1 MTSVSTTDQRTA
13 PAPGRPGFMGWVR
26 TTLVLG
32 VPRSSPV
39 WYQAFAIAT
48 MVLGAAAIVATG
60 AIHLHLWMIGY
71 KNIASIG
78 NLFLAQAISGFVL
91 GPVIVLLRRMYMVL
105 AGAAFMAASIGGLVL
120 SATVGFLGLHDA
132 LSVPWATPSLVVEIV
147 GFVLL
152 VASGLALVARR

>member
-1 MTSVSTTDQRTA
+1 
-13 PAPGRPGFMGWVR
+13 MGWAR
-26 TTLVLG
+26 STLVLG

-39 WYQAFAIAT
+39 WYQAFILAT
-48 MVLGAAAIVATG
+48 MVVGAAAIVATG

-71 KNIASIG
+71 KHIASIG

-91 GPVIVLLRRMYMVL
+91 GPVIILSRRMFMVL
-105 AGAAFMAASIGGLVL
+105 AGAAFMAASIGGLLL

-132 LSVPWATPSLVVEIV
+132 LSVPWATPSLIVEIA

>member
-1 MTSVSTTDQRTA
+1 
-13 PAPGRPGFMGWVR
+13 MGWVR

-132 LSVPWATPSLVVEIV
+132 LSVPWATPSLIVEIV

>member
-1 MTSVSTTDQRTA
+1 M
-13 PAPGRPGFMGWVR
+13 R
-26 TTLVLG
+26 TTVVLG
-32 VPRSSPV
+32 VPRSQPV

-48 MVLGAAAIVATG
+48 MVLGAATIVVTG

-91 GPVIVLLRRMYMVL
+91 GPVIVLIRRMYMVL

>member
-1 MTSVSTTDQRTA
+1 VGWARST
-13 PAPGRPGFMGWVR
+13 V
-26 TTLVLG
+26 VLG

-39 WYQAFAIAT
+39 WNQAFAIAT

-78 NLFLAQAISGFVL
+78 NLFLAQSISGFVL
-91 GPVIVLLRRMYMVL
+91 GPLIVLFRRMYMVL
-105 AGAAFMAASIGGLVL
+105 VGAAFMAASIGGLVL